1 MKFLAI
7 IPARKNSKRL
17 KNKNLLPING
27 KPLICWT
34 IEESLKSKYISNTLI
49 TSDWDEVITL
59 AKEYNLE
66 YIKRPNNLAKDDSTS
81 EQLINHILETY
92 TSINK
97 YDYLVLLQPTSPL
110 RTKDDI
116 DNAIKKVLQENANS
130 LISVYKYDNKILK
143 AFIEKDGSIKGIC
156 NDFYPFQC
164 KQSLPDVFMSNG
176 AIYIVKIEDFIKY
189 NSFYIPKVI
198 SYEMS
203 EQNSIDID
211 TIEDLIIAENIMK
224 GTEIGEK

>member
-17 KNKNLLPING
+17 KNKNMLHLNG

-49 TSDWDEVITL
+49 TSDWDEVINL
-59 AKEYNLE
+59 AKKYNID
-66 YIKRPNNLAKDDSTS
+66 YIKRPDSLAKDDSTS
-81 EQLINHILETY
+81 EQLINHIIETY
-92 TSINK
+92 NTINS

-143 AFIEKDGSIKGIC
+143 AFIEQDGLIKGIC
-156 NDFYPFQC
+156 NDLYPFQC
-164 KQSLPDVFMSNG
+164 KQSLPKVFMSNG
-176 AIYIVKIEDFIKY
+176 AIYIIKIEDFLKC

-211 TIEDLIIAENIMK
+211 TIEDLIIAENIMRGNK
-224 GTEIGEK
+224 IEK